1 MTTSNNPQT
10 QTALRDPTF
19 QDVLQARKAIRPY
32 LRPTPVVSY
41 PTLNAYVG
49 AEVYVKREDCQP
61 ISSFKVRGGIN
72 LLVNLSEEERARG
85 LITASSGNHG
95 QSIAYACRLFGARCI
110 VALPEG
116 ANPTKV
122 EAMRG
127 FGAEVLFHGSVFD
140 DARLYAERLA
150 REEGLYY
157 VHAANEPLLVAGVAT
172 ETLELL
178 EEAPDLDVL
187 FVPLGG
193 GSTAS
198 GACTVAKAV
207 SPQTRVVAVQSA
219 QAPAAYLSWKEG
231 RIVEA
236 PMESEAEGLAT
247 RMGYEL
253 PQRILREL
261 LDDFVLVDDS
271 ELWQAVAVYLDK
283 CHALSEPAGAAAL
296 AGALKLRA
304 ELAGKKVGV
313 ILSGANITMEQL
325 RKALAHAPAGSE

>member
-1 MTTSNNPQT
+1 MATSNSPQT
-10 QTALRDPTF
+10 QTALRGPTF
-19 QDVLQARKAIRPY
+19 QEVLQARKAIRPY

-41 PTLNAYVG
+41 PALNAYVG
-49 AEVYVKREDCQP
+49 AEVYVKREDTQP

-72 LLVNLSEEERARG
+72 LLVNLTEEERSRG
-85 LITASSGNHG
+85 LVTASSGNHG
-95 QSIAYACRLFGARCI
+95 QSIAYACRLFGARCV

-127 FGAEVLFHGSVFD
+127 FGAEVLFHGRAFD

-157 VHAANEPLLVAGVAT
+157 VHAANEPRLIAGVAT

-193 GSTAS
+193 GSTAT
-198 GACTVAKAV
+198 GACTVAKTV

-247 RMGYEL
+247 GMGYEL

-296 AGALKLRA
+296 AGALKLR
-304 ELAGKKVGV
+304 EDIAGKKVGV
-313 ILSGANITMEQL
+313 ILSGANITMAQL
-325 RKALAHAPAGSE
+325 RKALSHAPAGSD